1 MKVVVLQLLLI
12 PEKHRAHIGILSTK
26 ARSLGGFFPPPKVND
41 TEISKSLSECLRTF
55 HLAPSKTNSS
65 EEEGRGEERRGEGC
79 CPYYSLRADPDWL
92 IGPMLPPT
100 GMSCV
105 PSCTCVNTRNASECR
120 AQAIIKALILF
131 P

>member
-65 EEEGRGEERRGEGC
+65 EEEREREREREERARQRGRERKNGE
-79 CPYYSLRADPDWL
+79 RE
-92 IGPMLPPT
+92 
-100 GMSCV
+100 
-105 PSCTCVNTRNASECR
+105 RERECGGWE
-120 AQAIIKALILF
+120 L
-131 P
+131 

>member
-1 MKVVVLQLLLI
+1 MKVVVLQLLMI

-65 EEEGRGEERRGEGC
+65 EEERRGLKRRREMEWALHRKREWGREGLEGR
-79 CPYYSLRADPDWL
+79 PREKERERK
-92 IGPMLPPT
+92 G
-100 GMSCV
+100 
-105 PSCTCVNTRNASECR
+105 E
-120 AQAIIKALILF
+120 
-131 P
+131 